1 MDWQNLIMIILT
13 ALLLFVWLPALVI
26 SVRKTIR
33 KENNNKSNNSYG
45 NETKV

>member
-13 ALLLFVWLPALVI
+13 ALLLFVWLPGLVI
-26 SVRKTIR
+26 SARRAIR
-33 KENNNKSNNSYG
+33 KGKNNKSNNSYE